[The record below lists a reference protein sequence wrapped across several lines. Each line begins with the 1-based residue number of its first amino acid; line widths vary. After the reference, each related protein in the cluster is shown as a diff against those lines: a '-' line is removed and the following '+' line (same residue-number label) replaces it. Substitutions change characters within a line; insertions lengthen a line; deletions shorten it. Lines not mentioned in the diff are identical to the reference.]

1 MSQRYISNELT
12 HFVGRHQ
19 LKEQERYET
28 LTRILKEGVLKYSH
42 DSQPSSGLALI
53 THPDAK
59 ASKNEV
65 YDPLVIC
72 FCDIPLADL
81 PIHMNK
87 YSKFGISFLKSF
99 LTKNGANPV
108 FYIASDSIYNEI
120 SESKHVSLGDLFD
133 KMLREYHRLMWEQAM
148 RLKEE
153 HFKKCGLV
161 LGKEGSLTADE
172 IHKLQTTEDP
182 EGESWNKLNF
192 FLDFN
197 VFSFIK
203 FFESNKSDE
212 DPDNYYMER
221 EWRLL
226 GNLKFNLSD
235 VYRII
240 IPKAYVKDLR
250 RDLPEY
256 NGQISFSDNEK

>member
-19 LKEQERYET
+19 SKEQERYET
-28 LTRILKEGVLKYSH
+28 LIRILKECILKYSQ
-42 DSQPSSGLALI
+42 DSQPSSGLAL
-53 THPDAK
+53 TTYPEAK
-59 ASKNEV
+59 ASKNEM
-65 YDPLVIC
+65 YKPPVIC

-81 PIHMNK
+81 SIHMNK

-120 SESKHVSLGDLFD
+120 SEAKHVSLGDLFD
-133 KMLREYHRLMWEQAM
+133 KMLREYHHLMCEQAM
-148 RLKEE
+148 RLKDE

-161 LGKEGSLTADE
+161 LERERSLTADD
-172 IHKLQTTEDP
+172 IHKLQTTKDP
-182 EGESWNKLNF
+182 ECESWNKLNF

-197 VFSFIK
+197 VLSFIK

-212 DPDNYYMER
+212 VPDNYYMER

-226 GNLKFNLSD
+226 GNLKFNLKD
-235 VYRII
+235 VCRII
-240 IPKAYVKDLR
+240 IPKAYAKDLR
-250 RDLPEY
+250 MDLPEY
-256 NGQISFSDNEK
+256 DGQISFSDNEK